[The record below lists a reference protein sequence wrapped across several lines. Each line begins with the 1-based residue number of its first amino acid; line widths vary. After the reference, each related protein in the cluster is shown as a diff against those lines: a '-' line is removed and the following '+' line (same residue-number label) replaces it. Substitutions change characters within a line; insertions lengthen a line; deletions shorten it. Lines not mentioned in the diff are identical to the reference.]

1 MCKEMQGKTR
11 KNPCISLHSFGR
23 FGAFQRVTANPNKK
37 IPLGL
42 SSPRGLW
49 PEPSQKHNRFS
60 FPRRRPARVVLSGKQ
75 KYPNTDFCFFKADI
89 SKPFDM
95 SIPATQRPPEV
106 SQSAFRDRNGE
117 TSL

>member
-1 MCKEMQGKTR
+1 MQGKTR
-11 KNPCISLHSFGR
+11 KNPCISLDSFGR

-49 PEPSQKHNRFS
+49 SEPSQKHTRFS
-60 FPRRRPARVVLSGKQ
+60 FPRRRLARVALLGKQ
-75 KYPNTDFCFFKADI
+75 KYPNTDFYFFKADM
-89 SKPFDM
+89 SSSFDM
-95 SIPATQRPPEV
+95 SIPASQRPPEV
-106 SQSAFRDRNGE
+106 SKSAFRDRNGE